1 MTGRSTSFLSKIQFL
16 SFSKKNISHAQ
27 LTLRKSWILLML
39 EKLTKHQEFCKN
51 KLNQLTEWW
60 FDDKSFISNS
70 LPINKYLWRK
80 EHRAL
85 QAFWVECG
93 PVLISLVK
101 IFKSTTSGYGR
112 YFMIT
117 HHVLTIIIIF
127 SKFTFGLDII
137 FVEQKLYFSCEIKH
151 YWWKFSGLRCLRE
164 GLCSNMQQPPS

>member
-1 MTGRSTSFLSKIQFL
+1 M
-16 SFSKKNISHAQ
+16 
-27 LTLRKSWILLML
+27 TLRKFWILLIL
-39 EKLTKHQEFCKN
+39 EKLTKHQEFRKK
-51 KLNQLTEWW
+51 KLNQLTDWW
-60 FDDKSFISNS
+60 FDGNSFISSS

-85 QAFWVECG
+85 QALWVECG

-101 IFKSTTSGYGR
+101 IFKSTTSRYMCGR

-137 FVEQKLYFSCEIKH
+137 FVKQKLYFSCEIKH
-151 YWWKFSGLRCLRE
+151 YWWKFSVLRFLRE
-164 GLCSNMQQPPS
+164 GLCSNMQQPAS